1 MDSTFSRIFAAN
13 MEFITN
19 ALDLF
24 LNIDTHLNV
33 IIQDYRMWTYLI
45 LFLIIFAETGLVVT
59 PFLPGDPLLFAA
71 GALIAA
77 GGTGLD
83 IYMLGAI
90 LTAAA
95 ILGNATNYTIGSF
108 LGKRVFKPGNKILKP
123 EYYETTN
130 LFFEKHGG
138 KAVIFSR
145 FFPVLRT
152 FVPFV
157 AGVGK
162 MKLSQFTFY
171 NVTGALIWIIFF
183 LALGYLFGNLAV
195 VKENFSVVI
204 VAITVLAS
212 LPPIIAGI
220 KARTSKRKVQ
230 PVPVIT
236 EEARRSKD

>member
-1 MDSTFSRIFAAN
+1 
-13 MEFITN
+13 MEFITE

-24 LNIDTHLNV
+24 LHIDQHLNE
-33 IIQDYRMWTYLI
+33 IIQSYQVWTYLI

-83 IYMLGAI
+83 IYLLAVI
-90 LTAAA
+90 LTIGA

-108 LGKRVFKPGNKILKP
+108 LGTRVFKPTNKILKL
-123 EYYETTN
+123 EYYETTKE
-130 LFFEKHGG
+130 FFQKHGG

-157 AGVGK
+157 AGVGR
-162 MKLSQFTFY
+162 MRLPLFTLY
-171 NVTGALIWIIFF
+171 NVVGAVIWIVFF
-183 LALGYLFGNLAV
+183 LSLGYLFGNIAV
-195 VKENFSVVI
+195 VKENFSVAV
-204 VAITVLAS
+204 VAITVLAT
-212 LPPIIAGI
+212 LPPVIAAV
-220 KARTSKRKVQ
+220 KARSAKRKMQ
-230 PVPVIT
+230 AVPV
-236 EEARRSKD
+236 RKD